1 MSVFWLS
8 FYVLIWPIITVGVL
22 AVLSVGVFKDV
33 RKAQLS
39 GESLV

>member
-33 RKAQLS
+33 RQAHLS